1 MLWGFELFPKK
12 SLKSLSGRFPGRDN
26 HGVPKLN
33 LPRLLFPLWL
43 AFLSPLFAQSGSPAA
58 AEDAEI
64 ERRKILKAADQVER
78 MDQEFDKIQSRVTS
92 LEQLLEEIKQQ
103 SQSLKESLASASAK
117 AAQDRSAL
125 LDEVSKMLAER
136 KEKEKTKE
144 KAPAASAPKATEG
157 YEHVVAKGDTLS
169 SIVQAY
175 NEEYKLKLTVE
186 SVRKANQLGK
196 DAPLKVGQ
204 KLVIPAH

>member
-1 MLWGFELFPKK
+1 M
-12 SLKSLSGRFPGRDN
+12 SGRFPGGDN
-26 HGVPKLN
+26 PFVPKLS
-33 LPRLLFPLWL
+33 LSRLLPALWL
-43 AFLSPLFAQSGSPAA
+43 ALLSPLPAQSGNPAA

-78 MDQEFDKIQSRVTS
+78 MDQEFEKIQSRVSS

-103 SQSLKESLASASAK
+103 SQSLKESLANASAK

-136 KEKEKTKE
+136 KEKEKAKE
-144 KAPAASAPKATEG
+144 KTPAASTPKATEG

-175 NEEYKLKLTVE
+175 NEEHKLKLTVD

-196 DAPLKVGQ
+196 DSTLKVGQ
-204 KLVIPAH
+204 KLIIPAN

>member
-1 MLWGFELFPKK
+1 M
-12 SLKSLSGRFPGRDN
+12 SGRFPGGDN
-26 HGVPKLN
+26 RHVPRSL
-33 LPRLLFPLWL
+33 LARLLFSLWL
-43 AFLSPLFAQSGSPAA
+43 ALVSPVFAQSGNPAA

-78 MDQEFDKIQSRVTS
+78 MDQEFEKIQSRVSS
-92 LEQLLEEIKQQ
+92 LEQLLQEIKQQ
-103 SQSLKESLASASAK
+103 SQSLKESLANASAK

-136 KEKEKTKE
+136 KEKEKAKE
-144 KAPAASAPKATEG
+144 KAPAAASPKASEG

-175 NEEYKLKLTVE
+175 NEEHKLKLTVD

-196 DAPLKVGQ
+196 DTPLKVGQ
-204 KLVIPAH
+204 KLVIPAN

>member
-1 MLWGFELFPKK
+1 M
-12 SLKSLSGRFPGRDN
+12 SGRFPGGDN
-26 HGVPKLN
+26 RHVPKS
-33 LPRLLFPLWL
+33 PLLRFFLPLWL
-43 AFLSPLFAQSGSPAA
+43 TLFSPLLAQSGNPAA

-78 MDQEFDKIQSRVTS
+78 MDQEFEKIQNRVSS

-103 SQSLKESLASASAK
+103 SQSLKESLANASAK

-136 KEKEKTKE
+136 KEKEKAKE
-144 KAPAASAPKATEG
+144 KASAASAPKATEG

-175 NEEYKLKLTVE
+175 NEEHKLKLTVE

-196 DAPLKVGQ
+196 DSPLKVGQ
-204 KLVIPAH
+204 KLVIPAN

>member
-1 MLWGFELFPKK
+1 M
-12 SLKSLSGRFPGRDN
+12 SGRFPGGDN
-26 HGVPKLN
+26 RHVPKS
-33 LPRLLFPLWL
+33 PLLRFFLPLWL
-43 AFLSPLFAQSGSPAA
+43 TLLSPLLAQSGNPAA

-78 MDQEFDKIQSRVTS
+78 MDQEFEKIQNRVSS

-103 SQSLKESLASASAK
+103 SQSLKESLANASAK

-136 KEKEKTKE
+136 KEKEKAKE
-144 KAPAASAPKATEG
+144 KASAASAPKATEG

-175 NEEYKLKLTVE
+175 NEEHKLKLTVE

-196 DAPLKVGQ
+196 DSPLKVGQ
-204 KLVIPAH
+204 KLVIPAN